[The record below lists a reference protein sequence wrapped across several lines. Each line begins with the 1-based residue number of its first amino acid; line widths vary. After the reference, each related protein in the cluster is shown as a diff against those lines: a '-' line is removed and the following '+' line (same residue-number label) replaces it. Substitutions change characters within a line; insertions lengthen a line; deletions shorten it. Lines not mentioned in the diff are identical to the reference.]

1 MKTIVITNN
10 PIIVEVTEATGRVT
24 VVEQTQNPGI
34 IEVVTEGPQGPP
46 GAAVALLFNSPVAG
60 SIPYYDPT
68 VEAFRVDGART
79 FTSISDGGNF

>member
-1 MKTIVITNN
+1 MSTVVVTNN
-10 PIIVEVTEATGRVT
+10 PVIIEITDSVGVVT

-46 GAAVALLFNSPVAG
+46 GVAVALLFNAPVAG

-79 FTSISDGGNF
+79 LTSISDGGNF